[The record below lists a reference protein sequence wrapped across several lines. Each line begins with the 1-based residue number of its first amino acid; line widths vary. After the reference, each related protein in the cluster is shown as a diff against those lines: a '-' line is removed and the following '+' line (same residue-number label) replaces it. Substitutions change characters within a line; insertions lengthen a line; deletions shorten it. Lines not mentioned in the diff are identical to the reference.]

1 MCAANTTNADLQ
13 WDVLTIKRPGLT
25 RDLPAGKEELMWVA
39 NSSTLICGER
49 DAVLV
54 DTFLTIEQ
62 SQTLLSW
69 VVASGKNLTAIYVT
83 HGHGD
88 HFFGLAPLLERF
100 PGAKAVATA
109 EVVEAM
115 REQLSPASIESFWRR
130 LFPGEI
136 PDRLLLAEPLEDN
149 ELKLEGHKLVV
160 VNAGRT
166 DTAHSTCLYVPSI
179 GLIVGGDAVYNG
191 IHPYLGETD
200 TGSRLEWISTLDKLE
215 ALKPKAVVAG
225 HKVPDNNDC
234 APALRRNAGNL
245 SRSRQPGLS
254 LGRGKR
260 RQEAGGR
267 LSLRRDL
274 NLGTEY
280 VDKNHPGW
288 LRSSIGGYR
297 CARSWRRPSR
307 AMAGCGRSNC
317 PSRKGQGTGSW
328 STSRPPASRR
338 SITRSCRV
346 DTLGPRRRWCSATR
360 APTSSRMAA
369 TPVSSTRF
377 ARPAGAPMRSPPTSP
392 PRTVPT
398 GLPRRCAA

>member
-1 MCAANTTNADLQ
+1 MEAMMTATETDAGLS
-13 WDVLTIKRPGLT
+13 WDVLTIRRPGLT

-39 NSSTLICGER
+39 NSSTLIRGER

-69 VVASGKNLTAIYVT
+69 VVASGKNLTAIYIT

-109 EVVEAM
+109 EVVGAM

-166 DTAHSTCLYVPSI
+166 DTAHSTCLHVPSI

-225 HKVPDNNDC
+225 HKVPENDNDPRII
-234 APALRRNAGNL
+234 AETRQYLRAFNRLNEATVNA
-245 SRSRQPGLS
+245 RQLYDAMLEIYPDRVNPGS
-254 LGRGKR
+254 LWGAANTAKK
-260 RQEAGGR
+260 EA
-267 LSLRRDL
+267 
-274 NLGTEY
+274 
-280 VDKNHPGW
+280 
-288 LRSSIGGYR
+288 
-297 CARSWRRPSR
+297 
-307 AMAGCGRSNC
+307 
-317 PSRKGQGTGSW
+317 
-328 STSRPPASRR
+328 
-338 SITRSCRV
+338 
-346 DTLGPRRRWCSATR
+346 
-360 APTSSRMAA
+360 
-369 TPVSSTRF
+369 
-377 ARPAGAPMRSPPTSP
+377 
-392 PRTVPT
+392 
-398 GLPRRCAA
+398 

>member
-1 MCAANTTNADLQ
+1 MSAANASNNNLQ
-13 WDVLTIKRPGLT
+13 WDVLTIKRPGLS
-25 RDLPAGKEELMWVA
+25 RDLPPGKEELMWVA
-39 NSSTLICGER
+39 NSSTLIYGER

-54 DTFLTIEQ
+54 DTFLTTGQ
-62 SQTLLSW
+62 SQALLDW

-109 EVVEAM
+109 EVVGAM

-166 DTAHSTCLYVPSI
+166 DTAHSTCLHVPSI

-225 HKVPDNNDC
+225 HKVPENDDDPRII
-234 APALRRNAGNL
+234 AETRQYLRDFNRLNTTTTTARQLYDAMLEIYPDRVNPGSLWGAANTAKKQAGDAV
-245 SRSRQPGLS
+245 SAGPQPGE
-254 LGRGKR
+254 GVR
-260 RQEAGGR
+260 RQ
-267 LSLRRDL
+267 
-274 NLGTEY
+274 
-280 VDKNHPGW
+280 K
-288 LRSSIGGYR
+288 
-297 CARSWRRPSR
+297 PSR
-307 AMAGCGRSNC
+307 
-317 PSRKGQGTGSW
+317 
-328 STSRPPASRR
+328 
-338 SITRSCRV
+338 
-346 DTLGPRRRWCSATR
+346 R
-360 APTSSRMAA
+360 AP
-369 TPVSSTRF
+369 
-377 ARPAGAPMRSPPTSP
+377 
-392 PRTVPT
+392 
-398 GLPRRCAA
+398 